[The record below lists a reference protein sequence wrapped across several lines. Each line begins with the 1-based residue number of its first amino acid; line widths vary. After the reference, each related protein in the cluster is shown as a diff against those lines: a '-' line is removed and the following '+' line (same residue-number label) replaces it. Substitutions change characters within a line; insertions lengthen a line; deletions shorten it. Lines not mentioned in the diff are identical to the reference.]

1 MTVEKEGTAFSTIQ
15 RSKPKEILVVEH
27 EVKFYQ
33 NINLASDSDRNA
45 GIPLFAGTR
54 CELKAGAKVTT
65 VCLIGVYNCH
75 ILTAGN
81 NYAVFER
88 VDGSLDCAL
97 VKANNILPVLPLQR
111 CNNNIW
117 IALIRS
123 TCLHSLDSRT

>member
-33 NINLASDSDRNA
+33 NINLSSDSDRNA

-88 VDGSLDCAL
+88 LAGLRFSESKQHPAGVAFAALQQQHLDCFDSKHMPAL
-97 VKANNILPVLPLQR
+97 P
-111 CNNNIW
+111 
-117 IALIRS
+117 
-123 TCLHSLDSRT
+123 